1 MFEVTV
7 SGEFVAAHQLRDPSG
22 TAEPLHEHTWR
33 VTLTVAGE
41 TLDERGLLVDFSL
54 LRRRLADVLARFDGH
69 TLNAAP
75 PFTAQNP
82 SAENVAVF
90 IFQCLRP
97 AVPRPARLTSV
108 AVEEEPGCVAR
119 CFDGP
124 PPPAPEP

>member
-7 SGEFVAAHQLRDPSG
+7 SGEFVATHQLRDPSG
-22 TAEPLHEHTWR
+22 PTEPLHEHTWR

-41 TLDERGLLVDFSL
+41 TLDGRGLLVDFGL
-54 LRRRLADVLARFDGH
+54 LRHRLAEVLAQFDGH
-69 TLNAAP
+69 NLNATPTFAE
-75 PFTAQNP
+75 QNP
-82 SAENVAVF
+82 SAENVAAF
-90 IFQCLRP
+90 IFQGLQP
-97 AVPRPARLTSV
+97 AVPRPARLASV